1 MVNNHSWEMVP
12 FESLLEIPLRN
23 GIYKKKEF
31 HGRGCKIV
39 NMGEL
44 FGYPRLKSSIEM
56 NLVEL
61 TDKEKEKSLLETGD
75 LIFARRSL
83 TAEGAGKCTL
93 ITKIDE
99 PTTFES
105 SIIRARLN
113 AGLANPEFYYYL
125 FNSPFGKWLLG
136 TILRQTA
143 VAGITGSDLA
153 KLLVPKPPKHVQD
166 KIAENCS
173 SLDDKIELN
182 RQTNQ
187 TLEQMAQALFKSWFV
202 DFDPVIDNALA
213 AGNPIPPALATR
225 AESRK
230 SLQGSADNTPQL
242 PEHIRALFPERFT
255 HHPDRGWIPE
265 GWEVNPIGKVIDN
278 VGGGTPKTKEGTFW
292 IGGTHPFCTPKD
304 MSSLTSKTL
313 LETERHLTEA
323 GVAKISS
330 GQLPQGTVLMSSRAP
345 IGYLAITD
353 VPVSVNQGIIAMKP
367 NELFSSEYILS
378 WAEASMEEVVSR
390 ANGST
395 FLEISKK
402 NFREIPFLIPS
413 ADVLKQFDAIAKP
426 YFQRITSIQKDVDQ
440 LTKLRDTLLPKLISG
455 ELRLPNTHQPE
466 PDTKKKDSHETHG
479 Y

>member
-1 MVNNHSWEMVP
+1 MGSEWVSKPLGELIVLQRGHDLPAQNRKEGSVPIMGSSGLTGYHSVAKILGP
-12 FESLLEIPLRN
+12 GVVI
-23 GIYKKKEF
+23 
-31 HGRGCKIV
+31 GRSG
-39 NMGEL
+39 NSMGEVSFSAKDYWPL
-44 FGYPRLKSSIEM
+44 NTCLY
-56 NLVEL
+56 V
-61 TDKEKEKSLLETGD
+61 TDFKGNDPLYIYYFLQTIDFDQFNSGSAQKSLNRNAVYPYEVLFTQNKFEQK
-75 LIFARRSL
+75 LI
-83 TAEGAGKCTL
+83 GKV
-93 ITKIDE
+93 
-99 PTTFES
+99 
-105 SIIRARLN
+105 
-113 AGLANPEFYYYL
+113 LANL
-125 FNSPFGKWLLG
+125 DN
-136 TILRQTA
+136 
-143 VAGITGSDLA
+143 
-153 KLLVPKPPKHVQD
+153 
-166 KIAENCS
+166 KIQ
-173 SLDDKIELN
+173 LN

-230 SLQGSADNTPQL
+230 SLHGSADNTPQL

>member
-1 MVNNHSWEMVP
+1 MKNDIQIPEGWSYKTLEECTIDGNVTYGIVQPGKHDEDGVPVIRVNN
-12 FESLLEIPLRN
+12 FQN
-23 GIYKKKEF
+23 GHLDLSGVLKVSPDVEAKYS
-31 HGRGCKIV
+31 RT
-39 NMGEL
+39 
-44 FGYPRLKSSIEM
+44 RLKGGEVLLT
-56 NLVEL
+56 LVGSTGQSVVAPKEL
-61 TDKEKEKSLLETGD
+61 AGWNVPRAIAVIRANKETGAD
-75 LIFARRSL
+75 WINLCLQSHTTQHFLDSRAN
-83 TAEGAGKCTL
+83 TTVQKTL
-93 ITKIDE
+93 NLKDVRQI
-99 PTTFES
+99 P
-105 SIIRARLN
+105 
-113 AGLANPEFYYYL
+113 
-125 FNSPFGKWLLG
+125 
-136 TILRQTA
+136 ILH
-143 VAGITGSDLA
+143 
-153 KLLVPKPPKHVQD
+153 PPKKTKAFVESCIISID
-166 KIAENCS
+166 NKIQ
-173 SLDDKIELN
+173 LN

-187 TLEQMAQALFKSWFV
+187 TLEQMAQTLFKSWFV

-213 AGNPIPPALATR
+213 TGNPIPPALATR

-242 PEHIRALFPERFT
+242 PEHIRALFPDSFI

-265 GWEVNPIGKVIDN
+265 GWEFNPIGKVIDN